1 MPTVGIADS
10 TKNILRTASENAETL
25 PVLIIRSFVLVYL
38 NSVSEFKILYVN
50 WELTHHHAAASCK
63 FTLMSMFSEIYM
75 S

>member
-25 PVLIIRSFVLVYL
+25 PVLIIRSFALVYL

-50 WELTHHHAAASCK
+50 
-63 FTLMSMFSEIYM
+63 
-75 S
+75 